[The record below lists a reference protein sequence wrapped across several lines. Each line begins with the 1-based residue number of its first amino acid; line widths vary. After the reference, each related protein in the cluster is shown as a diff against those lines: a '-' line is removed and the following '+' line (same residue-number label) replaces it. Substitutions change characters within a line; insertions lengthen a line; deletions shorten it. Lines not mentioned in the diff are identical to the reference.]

1 MCQYLVGTKKNIY
14 LISIVAIVIA
24 LSLVI
29 RASLDPPIPTEPII
43 WILVV
48 IGLVGAL
55 YFYPYVKELIDKNTI
70 DP

>member
-1 MCQYLVGTKKNIY
+1 
-14 LISIVAIVIA
+14 
-24 LSLVI
+24 LVI